1 MATHFQECV
10 QRGLFD
16 TWFSLI
22 FFIYYFHLESRD
34 VGSGKLY
41 FYLRKAI
48 FIPHNGKAFSLN
60 VVDRKILLLM
70 IYVKKQKLY
79 KKNQP
84 QNTNNMKI
92 KYQKLLILNC
102 SAQNFRR

>member
-1 MATHFQECV
+1 MIIV
-10 QRGLFD
+10 QIRAFLFSQSNISWRLIFMNACRGDFFD

-22 FFIYYFHLESRD
+22 FYYYSYFHLESRD

-84 QNTNNMKI
+84 QIQIT
-92 KYQKLLILNC
+92 
-102 SAQNFRR
+102 